1 MEKTHTYQKNKLIN
15 YLLKK
20 SKQEDINNKDVKLVT
35 VTKENQEK
43 LEEEKSYLVK
53 TRTEESTGMLIDSM
67 Q

>member
-53 TRTEESTGMLIDSM
+53 TRTEEST
-67 Q
+67 

>member
-43 LEEEKSYLVK
+43 SEEEKKLFGENK
-53 TRTEESTGMLIDSM
+53 N
-67 Q
+67 